1 MRCNY
6 LKLNTYYQAF
16 KSSFDPKKVNLCT
29 FLLKRKDGILDFN
42 GHVTYDLPMTL
53 KILLSSKWHYGILKP
68 ELRAKKH
75 ISKIVRTEF
84 IADYFLAAILEKCK
98 LAN

>member
-16 KSSFDPKKVNLCT
+16 KSSFYPKKVNLCT
-29 FLLKRKDGILDFN
+29 FLLKREDGILDFN
-42 GHVTYDLPMTL
+42 GHVTYDLPMTP

-68 ELRAKKH
+68 ELRAKRH
-75 ISKIVRTEF
+75 ISEIVRTEF
-84 IADYFLAAILEKCK
+84 MPITFFWRPFWKN
-98 LAN
+98 AN